1 MAAVAAMER
10 ASMRATAENWP
21 LPGFEPSRFG
31 KLRVVWRMLK
41 ALFAGVS
48 PAPKQGPQKAVL
60 NIAPA
65 ARRSATAPLRTK
77 SMYTGWDDG

>member
-1 MAAVAAMER
+1 MER
-10 ASMRATAENWP
+10 ASMRATGGELAAAR
-21 LPGFEPSRFG
+21 LRASRFG

-60 NIAPA
+60 NIAPGGQKIG
-65 ARRSATAPLRTK
+65 TAPLRTK